1 MQLHLAGIVT
11 DLPVHQSSEEEIAG
25 LVNMAETL
33 LTKLS
38 LRQRPPGIVTIAR
51 STEDEY
57 TPANQ
62 VELIQDSVT
71 TVMKRVYHRHDLA
84 CVTLKYHYLT
94 RTRKDWVYEPPAEI
108 CDCTYL

>member
-1 MQLHLAGIVT
+1 MAGIVT
-11 DLPVHQSSEEEIAG
+11 DLPVHHSSEEEIHS
-25 LVNMAETL
+25 LVNITKTL
-33 LTKLS
+33 LVKL
-38 LRQRPPGIVTIAR
+38 LKDFHQRPPRIITVAR

-71 TVMKRVYHRHDLA
+71 MAMKHVYHQQGNAYVD
-84 CVTLKYHYLT
+84 VKYQYLKYS
-94 RTRKDWVYEPPAEI
+94 RRWVYETPSEI